1 MENMSSD
8 RILAVRVFEGELE
21 RMKNLSNGQYDPV
34 EKELDNIREWKI
46 IENLDSKDQ
55 LKMLLKSVD
64 QKLVDLYTHRNTLEN
79 KKEKRSLQRLKK
91 KIIDKLNDEASNE

>member
-1 MENMSSD
+1 MSS
-8 RILAVRVFEGELE
+8 RLELE
-21 RMKNLSNGQYDPV
+21 DLPP
-34 EKELDNIREWKI
+34 EALLNII
-46 IENLDSKDQ
+46 DNLDSKDQ

-91 KIIDKLNDEASNE
+91 KIIDKLNDEASNEWLLSWHCKTT